1 MRRKAMSDAVSDA
14 VTEAISDAVSDAIS
28 DAISVSRLLHNGNR
42 IGQMDFS
49 ERLVRVG
56 RFNDPRTLRLL
67 TSTAG
72 T

>member
-28 DAISVSRLLHNGNR
+28 DANISRLLHNGNR